1 MQFNNITVSSS
12 KDSNRMNPY
21 NFSQVFNDFITRP
34 KSVSLLSASI
44 PVTYLSFQK
53 LKTNLYINVYSSLY
67 TIPVPNGYYDNIQEF
82 LPVLQSAT
90 NTALGNS
97 SFTWSYSTT
106 QQCLKLACS
115 GTTSFQIYGANY
127 NENTSIAKRLGFI
140 GNNIYNS
147 YIEGGTS
154 VMYAEGMLQLAR
166 TSGFYIMSDIVD
178 PKNCAATPNALNII
192 DYIPIDHSNVA
203 YGDTIVVTKST
214 LNTNTVKLTQG
225 EEMNACSM
233 INFQLLDDELDA
245 LDDVD
250 RGGNTVLFM
259 QMDYD

>member
-12 KDSNRMNPY
+12 KDSNRVNPY

-67 TIPVPNGYYDNIQEF
+67 TIPVRNGYYDNIQEF

-154 VMYAEGMLQLAR
+154 VMYASLAFFN
-166 TSGFYIMSDIVD
+166 TSARFCLLSSDRALRGFFSVLASVFIGFTDSVFNFTVSIFSIVFSVF
-178 PKNCAATPNALNII
+178 CSVICGCSVFI
-192 DYIPIDHSNVA
+192 YSNH
-203 YGDTIVVTKST
+203 
-214 LNTNTVKLTQG
+214 
-225 EEMNACSM
+225 
-233 INFQLLDDELDA
+233 
-245 LDDVD
+245 
-250 RGGNTVLFM
+250 R
-259 QMDYD
+259 